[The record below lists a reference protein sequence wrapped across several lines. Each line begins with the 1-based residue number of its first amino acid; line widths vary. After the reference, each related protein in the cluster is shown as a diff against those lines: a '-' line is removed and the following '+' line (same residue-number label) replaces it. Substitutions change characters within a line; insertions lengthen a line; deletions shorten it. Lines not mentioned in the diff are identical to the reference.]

1 MANAAKGP
9 SKANAPSAISPSSNV
24 ASTPVPPGQPSV
36 NRKKQKRRQKAAAKL
51 AATQNPPTSVN
62 SSNPS
67 AVPASLSD
75 RRKPAQSKSNSGH
88 PPEDDNL
95 DDSDDDDSYD
105 VVPSTNING
114 HFPDAGLGANGTKK
128 KSKKKKKNRAASPT
142 DQHSNYSQSNLPSSG
157 HTAQV
162 PFGDSRGRIWNTSS
176 QEEQQRIK
184 DFWNSLS
191 ESERK
196 SLVKIEKDAVI
207 KTMKDQ
213 QKHSCSCSVCGRKR
227 NAIEEELEVLYDAYY
242 NELEQYDFF
251 HSRLNYAG
259 LEALAE
265 KNLSQLKNRSHLD
278 GMPPIGQ
285 NLPPSR
291 PQMPLPDEYDD
302 DDYDDEDE
310 LNEDSDGDYSF
321 DLVDEPESMQQVA
334 SDLFQFGNSLT
345 VKGLFIS
352 SLPAVYR
359 EWS

>member
-1 MANAAKGP
+1 
-9 SKANAPSAISPSSNV
+9 
-24 ASTPVPPGQPSV
+24 V

-51 AATQNPPTSVN
+51 AAVQNPPTSAH
-62 SSNPS
+62 SSSKPS
-67 AVPASLSD
+67 AVAPSNAGD
-75 RRKPAQSKSNSGH
+75 RRPAQFKSTSGQ
-88 PPEDDNL
+88 PLDDDNL
-95 DDSDDDDSYD
+95 DDSEDDDSFD
-105 VVPSTNING
+105 VVQSTNING
-114 HFPDAGLGANGTKK
+114 HLPDTGAGANGTKK
-128 KSKKKKKNRAASPT
+128 KSKKKKKNTAASPT
-142 DQHSNYSQSNLPSSG
+142 DQHSTYSQSNLPSSS
-157 HTAQV
+157 HTTSV
-162 PFGDSRGRIWNTSS
+162 PFGDARGRIWNTSS

-191 ESERK
+191 ELERK

-265 KNLSQLKNRSHLD
+265 KNLSQHKTRSHLD

-285 NLPPSR
+285 NLPTSR
-291 PQMPLPDEYDD
+291 APVPLPGDEYDD

-310 LNEDSDGDYSF
+310 LNDDSDGDYSF

-345 VKGLFIS
+345 VKGLFTS
-352 SLPAVYR
+352 CNR
-359 EWS
+359 EP